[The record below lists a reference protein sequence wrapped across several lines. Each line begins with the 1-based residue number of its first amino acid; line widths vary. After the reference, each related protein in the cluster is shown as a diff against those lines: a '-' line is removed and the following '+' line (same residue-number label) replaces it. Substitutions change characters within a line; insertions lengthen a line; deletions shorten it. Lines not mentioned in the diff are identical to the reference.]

1 MSEGKIRQ
9 LCAFV
14 EFEREHNPHPSGQQ
28 HIAGWA
34 YEEIQRLTD
43 QRDALLEGL
52 KYIVG
57 CSAPMT
63 PQQKEC
69 WPVLRAAIASVE
81 GGTS

>member
-34 YEEIQRLTD
+34 YEEIQRL
-43 QRDALLEGL
+43 QGEKALSDAFMALPKSAHKAAFWQAQGPAL
-52 KYIVG
+52 K
-57 CSAPMT
+57 
-63 PQQKEC
+63 K
-69 WPVLRAAIASVE
+69 AAKTAD
-81 GGTS
+81 GGAA